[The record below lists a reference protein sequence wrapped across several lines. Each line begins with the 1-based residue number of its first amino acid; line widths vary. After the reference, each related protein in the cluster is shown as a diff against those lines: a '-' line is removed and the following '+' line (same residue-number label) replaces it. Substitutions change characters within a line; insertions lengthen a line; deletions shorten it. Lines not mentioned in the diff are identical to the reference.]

1 MKASVKQMRGPGM
14 NLGLKKPR
22 KKPPE
27 PKPYTPSRA
36 LKAASK
42 ADPGSYLPD
51 EGKAGKKSPK
61 APQKSGAPGKKLPFK
76 F

>member
-1 MKASVKQMRGPGM
+1 MKTAVKQTRGPGM

-22 KKPPE
+22 KKPAE

-36 LKAASK
+36 MKAASK
-42 ADPGSYLPD
+42 ADPVSYLPP
-51 EGKAGKKSPK
+51 EGKGGKPRAPRAAKSPK
-61 APQKSGAPGKKLPFK
+61 SKAPFK